1 MTGTLINYYYVCKRK
16 CWLFYNKINLEDNSE
31 DVRIGKIL
39 HSLKESKNSEIQ
51 IDDIKIDKLTSNYVI
66 EFKKTNSSI
75 ESDIMQVLNYLD
87 ILKSKGV
94 ERKGKISYFDTNDN
108 NPKTLII
115 ELSNDNKLLLDSKI
129 KEIEKF
135 LEQDKPPIFNKCK
148 YCTKCAYYEY
158 CKL

>member
-31 DVRIGKIL
+31 DVRIGKVL

-75 ESDIMQVLNYLD
+75 ESDIMQVLNYLNV
-87 ILKSKGV
+87 LKSKGV
-94 ERKGKISYFDTNDN
+94 ERKGKLSYFDTNDN

>member
-31 DVRIGKIL
+31 DIRIGKVL

-75 ESDIMQVLNYLD
+75 ESDIMQVLNYLNV
-87 ILKSKGV
+87 LKSKGV
-94 ERKGKISYFDTNDN
+94 ERKGKLSYFDTNDN

>member
-31 DVRIGKIL
+31 DVRIGKVL

-51 IDDIKIDKLTSNYVI
+51 IGDIKIDKLTSNYVI

-75 ESDIMQVLNYLD
+75 ESDIMQVLNYLNV
-87 ILKSKGV
+87 LKSKRV

>member
-31 DVRIGKIL
+31 DVRIGKVL

-87 ILKSKGV
+87 VLKSKGV

>member
-31 DVRIGKIL
+31 DVRIGKVL

-51 IDDIKIDKLTSNYVI
+51 IGDIKIDKLTSNYVI

-75 ESDIMQVLNYLD
+75 ESDIMQVLNYLNV
-87 ILKSKGV
+87 LKSKGV

>member
-16 CWLFYNKINLEDNSE
+16 CWLFYHKINLEDNSE
-31 DVRIGKIL
+31 DVRIGKVL

-75 ESDIMQVLNYLD
+75 ESDIMQVLNYLNV
-87 ILKSKGV
+87 LKSKGV